1 MKLNGIVILII
12 ISVLDPLFDLLIKAL
27 EGVASKTT
35 NKIDDKIVAVIKE
48 AKNEVIDF
56 IIDLLKGVK
65 QLQ

>member
-48 AKNEVIDF
+48 AKNELIDF
-56 IIDLLKGVK
+56 IIDFLKGVK
-65 QLQ
+65 

>member
-1 MKLNGIVILII
+1 MRLNGIVILII

-35 NKIDDKIVAVIKE
+35 NKIDDNIVAVIKE
-48 AKNEVIDF
+48 AKEEIIDF